1 MKLVVQRVNNATVS
15 RMSDN
20 KVVGQIEKGMF
31 VLVGFKKGDSKV
43 LAEVAAE
50 KITKVRLMGDDQ
62 NKMNL
67 SIKDVNGKVLVVS
80 QFTLYADTSGGNR
93 PSFIEAEEPSKAKIL
108 YELFI
113 SKLQQNGLS
122 VETGS
127 FGDYML
133 INASLDGPVT
143 VIYNL

>member
-67 SIKDVNGKVLVVS
+67 SVKDVNGKVLVVS